1 MSRSFRRVLVWRP
14 AKPLLGYLCRMRARG
29 LACAVAAAMA
39 LAACGSTTD
48 SLGYNDTGSR
58 TLHPV
63 TGPASYPNPF
73 RDLLGETDA
82 AISAKITN
90 AFNTVFHGSTT
101 GTTPYAI
108 YFQDPNNPDR
118 SYIEDT
124 LHSDIRTEGLG
135 LGMMVCVE
143 LNKQYEFDQLW
154 TYTKEV
160 VELESGANAGYFP
173 SFCDGADGSPFSC
186 LDPYGFEQFV
196 TALIFANDRWGSTTG
211 TINYAADALALFHTL
226 RHKED
231 DNAGVVDGVTN
242 MFDTI
247 TNLPLDVPNV
257 SAAGV
262 TRPSLIMPAYY
273 GLWAQADADAVWTSA
288 ATNGRAYWQA
298 AANTTTGFTPV
309 RSDLEGTPIDDG
321 AATFRP
327 EGYRAQINVAID
339 QIWTGGSA
347 WNVTESNRLLA
358 FFSSQGIS
366 SYGTAYSLDGT
377 MNLNSV
383 HEPSL
388 VVANA
393 IAAVAS
399 TNADRSSYVS
409 AVWSMDAPSGMG
421 RYYTAILYM
430 ISVLI
435 LGGQF
440 QVY

>member
-1 MSRSFRRVLVWRP
+1 
-14 AKPLLGYLCRMRARG
+14 MRARG
-29 LACAVAAAMA
+29 LACAVAAALA

-48 SLGYNDTGSR
+48 SLGYNDTGSK
-58 TLHPV
+58 TLHPI

-82 AISAKITN
+82 AISAKINN
-90 AFNTVFHGSTT
+90 AFNTIFHGSTT
-101 GTTPYAI
+101 GAMAYAI
-108 YFQDPNNPDR
+108 YFPDPNDADR
-118 SYIEDT
+118 AFIEDT
-124 LHSDIRTEGLG
+124 LHNDIRTEGLG

-154 TYTKEV
+154 TYAKEV
-160 VELESGANAGYFP
+160 VETKSGANAGYFP
-173 SFCDGADGSPFSC
+173 SFCDGDGATQFSC
-186 LDPYGFEQFV
+186 LDPYGFEQFL

-211 TINYAADALALFHTL
+211 AINYAADALALFHTL

-231 DNAGVVDGVTN
+231 DNGGLVDGVTN

-262 TRPSLIMPAYY
+262 TRPSLVMPGYY
-273 GLWAQADADAVWTSA
+273 GLWAQADADAIWTSA

-309 RSDLEGTPIDDG
+309 RSGLDGTPLDG
-321 AATFRP
+321 AATFQP
-327 EGYRAQINVAID
+327 EGYRTQINVAID
-339 QIWTGGSA
+339 QIWTTGSA

-358 FFSSQGIS
+358 FFSGQGIS
-366 SYGTAYSLDGT
+366 SYGTSYSLDGT
-377 MNLNSV
+377 MDLNPT

-393 IAAVAS
+393 IAALAS
-399 TNADRSSYVS
+399 TNADRSSYVD
-409 AVWSMDAPSGMG
+409 AVWNMEIPNGTG
-421 RYYTAILYM
+421 RYYTDILYM
-430 ISVLI
+430 VSVLL